1 MASEHRDPLR
11 ATAAEVRRGATRL
24 SRRLRAERPADALS
38 VNKLSVL
45 SHLYRNGPTTAGRLA
60 AAEHQR
66 PQSLTRVFAELEQE
80 GLIFRSESA
89 EDRRQCVLDLTAA
102 GLRALG
108 QDMAHRDA
116 WLAAALA
123 ELSETEREVLR
134 IAGNLMDR
142 LADADPFPSRAPR
155 PAPRE
160 PIPEPGTPG
169 STHSPTAPAP
179 LPARVPE
186 SR

>member
-1 MASEHRDPLR
+1 M
-11 ATAAEVRRGATRL
+11 ATAAEIRRGATRL

-45 SHLYRNGPTTAGRLA
+45 SHLYRDGPTTPGRLA
-60 AAEHQR
+60 SAEHQR
-66 PQSLTRVFAELEQE
+66 PQSLTRVFAELEQD
-80 GLIFRSESA
+80 GLIFRGESA
-89 EDRRQCVLDLTAA
+89 EDRRRSVLDLTAA

-123 ELSETEREVLR
+123 DLSETEREVLR

-142 LADADPFPSRAPR
+142 LADADPMPSRA
-155 PAPRE
+155 APGPVRA
-160 PIPEPGTPG
+160 PMPEVG
-169 STHSPTAPAP
+169 SAAASSATANAP
-179 LPARVPE
+179 SAR
-186 SR
+186 